1 MNGLR
6 QIAIYGKGGIG
17 KSTISSNLA
26 VALSELNEKVAL
38 VGCDPKR
45 DSTSTLVGGRLLPT
59 LLELL
64 SGFTSSEIKMDD
76 IVYRGYNGVLCIEI
90 GGPKPGVGCTGR
102 GILVGLQK
110 VKEMKIFENN
120 NISFVIYDVLGDV
133 ICGGL
138 AAPMRAGFAK
148 EVYIVTSGEL
158 MALYAAN
165 NLLLGVENII
175 SMEGGKKDLKIGG
188 IIANLRNIPFER
200 EIIYEFSKMVN
211 VPIVHCIPRS
221 DIVQNAEFQGKT
233 VLEAYPD
240 SIQAEEYRFLA
251 KKIKDNSQF
260 SSPTPIDLEEIQ
272 KLTRE
277 FRIIPESES
286 GNKNK

>member
-1 MNGLR
+1 MGEPR

-26 VALSELNEKVAL
+26 VALSEYGERVAL

-59 LLELL
+59 LLEAL
-64 SGFTSSEIKMDD
+64 SDIGTKKRQMDD
-76 IVYRGYNGVLCIEI
+76 IFHWGYRGVLCVEI

-110 VKEMKIFENN
+110 VKEMKIFQTNQ
-120 NISFVIYDVLGDV
+120 ISFVIYDVLGDV

-138 AAPMRAGFAK
+138 AAPMREGFAK

-165 NLLLGVENII
+165 NLLLGVENILK
-175 SMEGGKKDLKIGG
+175 MGGGKKGLKIGG
-188 IIANLRNIPFER
+188 IIANLRNIAYER

-211 VPIVHCIPRS
+211 VPVIHYIPRS
-221 DIVQNAEFQGKT
+221 EFVQNAELQGKT
-233 VLEAYPD
+233 VMEAYPD
-240 SIQAEEYRFLA
+240 SIQAMEYRKLA
-251 KKIKDNSQF
+251 KKIKNNSPY
-260 SSPTPIDLEEIQ
+260 SSPTPVDLEEIQ
-272 KLTRE
+272 KLTME
-277 FRIIPESES
+277 FRIHQ
-286 GNKNK
+286 KKRL